1 MKKVLLIIC
10 FCISFVSISAQISIT
25 GTHIPLNKDSVNVII
40 FDSITSNTSIKYEGT
55 GTIKWYKYSD
65 LSTPLKSRSIQ
76 LISSGT
82 KEIFPDDATG
92 YIVTDNDVPK
102 DTIWVIDYSKYKPDL
117 KSIAPDVPTLDPCS
131 SLNLVINATA
141 LPLNYKTLSGISYT
155 LPRKFIIDYESTEW
169 SSGAWKKKPLKDSV
183 YLQGQ
188 DILVKK
194 PITSVPICNTKFTI
208 TGDQFAEL
216 LGVTVKQAV
225 SDPYSAAATEC
236 HITTVVTSR
245 ARDKNNEDKAP
256 DNKVPEINFSVPIDV
271 QFLSN
276 SSEPIETYYNWS
288 IYKDKQLIVT
298 RTDKDQRYTF
308 TDVGTYVVKLKV
320 STNSNCSYTDSITI
334 NASDADIQVPNV
346 FTPNGDDMN
355 DEFRVAY
362 RSLLE
367 FQCWVYNRWGRQVFY
382 WNDPQKGW
390 NGKINGVDAA
400 EGPYFYIIKATA
412 FWKGTK
418 EKSTRLLKGDINLL
432 RGKKK

>member
-10 FCISFVSISAQISIT
+10 FCLSFVAISAQISIT
-25 GTHIPLNKDSVNVII
+25 GTHTSLHKDSVNIII
-40 FDSITSNTSIKYEGT
+40 FDSITSNTSIEYQGT

-65 LSTPLKSRSIQ
+65 LSTPLKSRSIK

-82 KEIFPDDATG
+82 KEIYPEDATG

-117 KSIAPDVPTLDPCS
+117 KSIAPDVPTADPCS
-131 SLNLVINATA
+131 SLNLVINATVLA
-141 LPLNYKTLSGISYT
+141 LNYKTLSGISYT
-155 LPRKFIIDYESTEW
+155 LPRRFIIDYDTKVW
-169 SSGAWKKKPLKDSV
+169 SGTTWNTPHLKDSV

-188 DILVKK
+188 DLVVKK
-194 PITSVPICNTKFTI
+194 LITSVPICNTKFTI

-236 HITTVVTSR
+236 HITTVVTER
-245 ARDKNNEDKAP
+245 T
-256 DNKVPEINFSVPIDV
+256 EINEGLAPKNSPGAEINYSVPIDV

-276 SSEPIETYYNWS
+276 ASEPMSTYYNWS

-334 NASDADIQVPNV
+334 NATDAEIQVPNV
-346 FTPNGDDMN
+346 FTPNGDGMN

-418 EKSTRLLKGDINLL
+418 EKTTRLLKGDINLL